1 MKTLV
6 FQNSSGLLVELLTD
20 LVGDNQQFTV
30 YQVQERILSTGKFQ
44 IGFQEATIAAGWDFG
59 IAEYDLGTMKAWA
72 IAKGC
77 TLTAVETGKEDVVL
91 HQGTYYGGA
100 IGLDLLDDYIY

>member
-6 FQNSSGLLVELLTD
+6 FNNSAGLLVELLTD

-30 YQVQERILSTGKFQ
+30 YQVQERILATKKFQ
-44 IGFQEATIAAGWDFG
+44 IGYQEATIAAGWNFG

-72 IAKGC
+72 VSTGC
-77 TLTAVETGKEDVVL
+77 TLTAVETGKPDVVIY
-91 HQGTYYGGA
+91 QGTYYGGA
-100 IGLDLLDDYIY
+100 IGVDLLDSYMY